1 MENPFYC
8 FLPPYDPCDRCGKC
22 IEEYE
27 KSYINYEDY
36 EPSDDDLDAYI
47 EKQIILEE
55 NRDW

>member
-8 FLPPYDPCDRCGKC
+8 FFPPYDPCDGCGKC

-27 KSYINYEDY
+27 KSCINYEDY

-47 EKQIILEE
+47 EKQIIVEE
-55 NRDW
+55 NRE